1 MTISSYDS
9 FETEF
14 FVKLRKESK
23 KCLKIIDENQKLI
36 EFNLCEKDLYQVRK
50 FVSTFNDI
58 VLDKGIEKYKLFNEV
73 LKHPLLSTVLAQF
86 RESDVLVRACK
97 NGNVNAV
104 KWLLTMNIN
113 YGVQDEFGAT
123 ALMYAAKCSI
133 LDFAI
138 KEIMDTNG
146 KHIHLVDKEGNS
158 VIFYAAENY
167 ITFSEIIKYK
177 DKFDFNALNNR
188 NENLILYCSRNRKIS
203 SARAIDFLNLLYKYN
218 NNGINFENDNGKTA
232 AMYLAE
238 GFRYRELYYFVKK
251 FKVDPNFKSK
261 LGNTL
266 TSVFIKKYYQIYMNR
281 IIEKEGF
288 CLNNQLFKKAIAT
301 LDCLCNIGCDVN
313 VPIDEDGT
321 TMLMIC
327 SKLHDD

>member
-1 MTISSYDS
+1 
-9 FETEF
+9 
-14 FVKLRKESK
+14 
-23 KCLKIIDENQKLI
+23 
-36 EFNLCEKDLYQVRK
+36 
-50 FVSTFNDI
+50 
-58 VLDKGIEKYKLFNEV
+58 
-73 LKHPLLSTVLAQF
+73 
-86 RESDVLVRACK
+86 
-97 NGNVNAV
+97 
-104 KWLLTMNIN
+104 
-113 YGVQDEFGAT
+113 
-123 ALMYAAKCSI
+123 
-133 LDFAI
+133 
-138 KEIMDTNG
+138 
-146 KHIHLVDKEGNS
+146 
-158 VIFYAAENY
+158 
-167 ITFSEIIKYK
+167 EIIKYK

-327 SKLHDD
+327 SKLHDDVSYKHLVSKGAKEIELVVQNNGVDYSDSHVRDNIKMSQKWMKTLLEDKANPLHEYMSIYNRICEYELNNLPRF